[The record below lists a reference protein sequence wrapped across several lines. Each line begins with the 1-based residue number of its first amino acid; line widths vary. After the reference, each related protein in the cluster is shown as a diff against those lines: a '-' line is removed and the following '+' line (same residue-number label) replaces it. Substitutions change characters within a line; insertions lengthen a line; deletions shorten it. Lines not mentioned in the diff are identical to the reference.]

1 MVSENTD
8 IDSYIRPLSF
18 SENCFLMSSGP
29 IPPNPAE
36 ILLNEKVPLL
46 FAELKK
52 KFDFIIIDSPPVGLV
67 ADALLIEDYVNLS
80 LYVVRQNYTFKSQ
93 LDILN
98 KLVAEKKLKHAYLVV
113 NDIVTQKA
121 GYYGYGYGYGQQYGY
136 GNYGQE
142 VKKTFFE
149 KVKERFK

>member
-1 MVSENTD
+1 MLTSSMSGEGKTFISLNVGSTLAITGKKVLFMELDLRKPKLTASLGLENFNGFTNCVVSENTD

-52 KFDFIIIDSPPVGLV
+52 KFDFIIIDSP
-67 ADALLIEDYVNLS
+67 
-80 LYVVRQNYTFKSQ
+80 
-93 LDILN
+93 
-98 KLVAEKKLKHAYLVV
+98 
-113 NDIVTQKA
+113 
-121 GYYGYGYGYGQQYGY
+121 
-136 GNYGQE
+136 
-142 VKKTFFE
+142 
-149 KVKERFK
+149 